1 MNLKVFNFQIFKITS
16 IYIYSFLLYK
26 YIDPLCPVFKLSY
39 ILNKAEPDKEEKYLM
54 LVKGAL
60 VQIEVNT

>member
-1 MNLKVFNFQIFKITS
+1 LF
-16 IYIYSFLLYK
+16 YK

-39 ILNKAEPDKEEKYLM
+39 ILNEAEPDKEEKYLM

-60 VQIEVNT
+60 VQIEVNINIISSKAY